1 MALFRNFQIPYRVV
15 LIRNLAKR
23 ALLAS
28 VRGHWKK
35 KTEMQLGRNVT
46 PRRVDKKGEKC
57 DQTAFTREQLR
68 KQWSI
73 VSFREHD
80 AQRSESNALPLSYA
94 PLTRK
99 KLPNLR
105 VSYNLKIDIFF
116 LQNNT
121 LEQFWYQVKGL

>member
-28 VRGHWKK
+28 ARGHWKK
-35 KTEMQLGRNVT
+35 KTEMQLVRNVT

-57 DQTAFTREQLR
+57 DQTDFTREHLR

-80 AQRSESNALPLSYA
+80 AQRS
-94 PLTRK
+94 
-99 KLPNLR
+99 
-105 VSYNLKIDIFF
+105 
-116 LQNNT
+116 
-121 LEQFWYQVKGL
+121 GLM